1 MYMINTQ
8 DIEKLAKLAR
18 ISVTE
23 EEKGGLVK
31 EIGSILAYVDE
42 IKKVT
47 KTSKE
52 DKSEEIGVVYNVMR
66 EDSNPHQSGIDTEK
80 ILNEAPKREGDYLKV
95 KKIL

>member
-1 MYMINTQ
+1 MYMINIQ

-18 ISVTE
+18 ISITE
-23 EEKGGLVK
+23 EEKTGLVK

-42 IKKVT
+42 IKQIT

-52 DKSEEIGVVYNVMR
+52 DGSEEIGAVHNVMR
-66 EDSNPHQSGIDTEK
+66 EDSNPHQSGMYTEK
-80 ILNEAPKREGDYLKV
+80 ILSEVPKREGDYVKV

>member
-18 ISVTE
+18 ISITE
-23 EEKGGLVK
+23 EEKSGLVK

-42 IKKVT
+42 IKQVT

-52 DKSEEIGVVYNVMR
+52 DRSEEIGAVYNVMR
-66 EDSNPHQSGIDTEK
+66 EDSNPHQSGIYTEK
-80 ILNEAPKREGDYLKV
+80 ILNEAPKREGDYVKV